1 MKIYIVSHY
10 GGQYEDSYEHVD
22 FVTDN
27 EEYAKLYVDN
37 SNSQLKALCKRI
49 RQAENDFWEQ
59 YEGYEEEADV
69 PVEILNKLDKFSSL
83 RWETDDI
90 CEWEYIT
97 CDVISSGLSE
107 APIIT
112 QGEAALDQYYGL

>member
-10 GGQYEDSYEHVD
+10 GGQYEDSYEHID

-37 SNSQLKALCKRI
+37 SNSQLKVLWERLC
-49 RQAENDFWEQ
+49 QAENDLLGQ

-69 PVEILNKLDKFSSL
+69 PAEILNKLDKFSSL

-90 CEWEYIT
+90 CEWEYT
-97 CDVISSGLSE
+97 AWYVISSGLPE

-112 QGEAALDQYYGL
+112 RGEAALDQYYSL